1 VAGSVAGRAPC
12 GVSPPPLLEKRREAE
27 ACAAVC
33 REVTRTAALPEA
45 GLVDRSDV
53 ANQQDGRA
61 SERAASAMPF
71 FGLTEPVRRP
81 AMLPAAGRVAELL
94 CGQSRISERH

>member
-1 VAGSVAGRAPC
+1 MR
-12 GVSPPPLLEKRREAE
+12 EKRREAE

-33 REVTRTAALPEA
+33 REVTRTEALPEA

-53 ANQQDGRA
+53 ANRQDGRA
-61 SERAASAMPF
+61 SDRAASATPF
-71 FGLTEPVRRP
+71 FGLTEPARRP
-81 AMLPAAGRVAELL
+81 AMLPAAGRVAQLTL